1 MIATANRP
9 IAAAAAAMIGAGFI
23 AATPAVAPAMPAI
36 PHLDAPQ
43 IALQASILDIFSF
56 PILRQIA
63 TNQVEVLA
71 IEAQG
76 LADAGQG
83 ALQSVVTL
91 PPALVTATRQVLTG
105 DALDA
110 LTTLQDWTINS
121 AEATFVPVI
130 AARIAV
136 GQIDLAIQSALLPAW
151 PLALVS
157 LASGLFEAGDT
168 IARGVITAGQD
179 LLAAVLSFNV
189 GDIVAAVVGGIQGI
203 AASVV
208 AGVQT
213 AVDGVVGAQTLIA
226 DALAAR
232 PAPVDPP
239 VAAAAIAAPAAAL
252 PTASPALTAE
262 RTAPKP
268 AAAADAEPDS
278 EPDSLPAVEAP
289 APRSALTRAVRDPA
303 PRRAAATA
311 GTVAE
316 NSVAQADPE
325 GAEKT
330 ATRSTGRQ
338 AARGN

>member
-1 MIATANRP
+1 MIATAHRP
-9 IAAAAAAMIGAGFI
+9 IAAAGAALIGAGFI
-23 AATPAVAPAMPAI
+23 AAIPAVAPTVPAI
-36 PHLDAPQ
+36 PHLDATQ
-43 IALQASILDIFSF
+43 IALQASVLDIFKF

-63 TNQVEVLA
+63 ANQVEVLA

-91 PPALVTATRQVLTG
+91 PPALITATRQVVTG
-105 DALDA
+105 NALDA
-110 LTTLQDWTINS
+110 LTTLEDWAVES
-121 AEATFVPVI
+121 ATATFVPVI
-130 AARIAV
+130 SARIAV

-157 LASGLFEAGDT
+157 LASGLFEGADT
-168 IARGVITAGQD
+168 IARGVITAGED
-179 LLAAVLSFNV
+179 LLAAVLSFNL
-189 GDIVAAVVGGIQGI
+189 GDIVQAVVGGIRGI
-203 AASVV
+203 AASVA
-208 AGVQT
+208 AGAQS

-239 VAAAAIAAPAAAL
+239 VAAAAIAAPTGAL
-252 PTASPALTAE
+252 PTASRSVTAE

-268 AAAADAEPDS
+268 AADADADA

-289 APRSALTRAVRDPA
+289 APRPAVNRAAREAA
-303 PRRAAATA
+303 PRRVAAKA
-311 GTVAE
+311 GAVAE
-316 NSVAQADPE
+316 NPAVQADPE
-325 GAEKT
+325 GAGKT
-330 ATRSTGRQ
+330 AKRSTGRQ

>member
-1 MIATANRP
+1 MIATAHRP
-9 IAAAAAAMIGAGFI
+9 IAAAGAALIGAGFI
-23 AATPAVAPAMPAI
+23 AATPVVAPTMPAI
-36 PHLDAPQ
+36 PHLDASQ
-43 IALQASILDIFSF
+43 IALQASVLDIFTF

-83 ALQSVVTL
+83 AVQSVVTL
-91 PPALVTATRQVLTG
+91 PPALITATRQVLTG
-105 DALDA
+105 NALDA
-110 LTTLQDWTINS
+110 LTTLEDWTINS

-130 AARIAV
+130 SARIAV

-157 LASGLFEAGDT
+157 LASGLFDGADT

-179 LLAAVLSFNV
+179 LVAAVLSFNL
-189 GDIVAAVVGGIQGI
+189 GDIVAAVVGGIRGI
-203 AASVV
+203 AASVA
-208 AGVQT
+208 AGAQS

-232 PAPVDPP
+232 PAPIAPP

-252 PTASPALTAE
+252 PTASRSVTAE
-262 RTAPKP
+262 RTASKP
-268 AAAADAEPDS
+268 AAAVAADTEPDAV
-278 EPDSLPAVEAP
+278 PAVAAP
-289 APRSALTRAVRDPA
+289 APRTAMTRAAREA
-303 PRRAAATA
+303 TPRRVAATA
-311 GTVAE
+311 ESVAE
-316 NSVAQADPE
+316 NPAAQADPK

-330 ATRSTGRQ
+330 AKRSTGRQ
-338 AARGN
+338 GARGN